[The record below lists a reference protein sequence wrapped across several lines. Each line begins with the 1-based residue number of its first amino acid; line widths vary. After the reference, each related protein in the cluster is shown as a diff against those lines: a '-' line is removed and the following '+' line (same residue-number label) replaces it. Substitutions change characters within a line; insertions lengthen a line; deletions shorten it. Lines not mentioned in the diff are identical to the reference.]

1 MPLTK
6 QQLIW
11 GASII
16 GCLFLI
22 IIVWMFSASIRDTFR
37 AWSKASSSQEVS
49 DARATAEKAKADAEN
64 AKQIAAD
71 ALKDLTETKQR
82 LAQQLE
88 ITKAAEVK
96 LFDSNKISEASKE
109 DYEATKNKVLAT
121 TYHSTNPN
129 LNTDELCER
138 AKSLGI
144 SCE

>member
-1 MPLTK
+1 MLTK
-6 QQLIW
+6 QQIIW

-22 IIVWMFSASIRDTFR
+22 IVIWMFSDSLRDTFR
-37 AWSKASSSQEVS
+37 AWSKASDSQEVS
-49 DARATAEKAKADAEN
+49 NARATAAKAEADAAN

-96 LFDSNKISEASKE
+96 LYDSNLISEASKKDYE
-109 DYEATKNKVLAT
+109 DYKQKVLNSE
-121 TYHSTNPN
+121 YRSSNPA

-138 AKSLGI
+138 AKSYGI